1 MSRPLVLLVDDE
13 RPITSIMRRKLEQ
26 NGYDVVEAWDG
37 EEGLQLAREHK
48 PDAIV
53 TDLQMPHIS
62 GLEMSVALQKS
73 PETAS
78 IPIIMLTGRGHYVEE
93 AVLAR
98 TSVRQLLA
106 KPFSA
111 RQILEALNQIL
122 GRVPKSGEAA

>member
-13 RPITSIMRRKLEQ
+13 RPITSILRRKLEQ
-26 NGYDVVEAWDG
+26 NGYEVVEGWDG
-37 EEGLQLAREHK
+37 EEGLQLAREYK

-62 GLEMSVALQKS
+62 GLELSVALQRS

-78 IPIIMLTGRGHYVEE
+78 IPIIMLTGRGHYVEK

-98 TSVRQLLA
+98 TSIKQLLS

-111 RQILEALNQIL
+111 QQVFDALQEVL
-122 GRVPKSGEAA
+122 GRAARSGEAA